1 MPVFRRI
8 APGQPRKPES
18 TFRDHALISHH
29 RAMIRITDHIALDES
44 ELVESFIRASGPGG
58 QNVNK
63 LSTAVQLRF
72 DVRRSPSLTDE
83 VRARLERL
91 AGRRLTRDGVLVI
104 TAQSH
109 RTQERNRADAL
120 ERLADLIRAAA
131 VRPVPRR
138 PTRPTKAS
146 RRRRVDDKKRRGSIK
161 AMRGSTG
168 LTD

>member
-1 MPVFRRI
+1 
-8 APGQPRKPES
+8 
-18 TFRDHALISHH
+18 
-29 RAMIRITDHIALDES
+29 MIRITDHIALDES
-44 ELVESFIRASGPGG
+44 ELVETFIRASGPGG

-72 DVRRSPSLTDE
+72 DVRHSPSLTDE

-104 TAQSH
+104 TAQNH

-120 ERLADLIRAAA
+120 ERLAELIRAAA

-146 RRRRVDDKKRRGSIK
+146 RRRRVDEKKRRGNIK
-161 AMRGSTG
+161 ALRGAKAPM
-168 LTD
+168 D